1 MNRIVSVLSI
11 LFLYIFSFSQ
21 ENSKLTAE
29 EKAYFF
35 HIVRKSPILEKNIG
49 RYLEYK
55 GPQISFASGDL
66 NYDSIESIIINN
78 PSLLFIRSSE
88 IAKSPKGLIA
98 EAANKMA
105 LMELNKILLAK
116 RFENEEDIALYQSKL
131 QNFDD
136 LLIKKL
142 PRSAIK
148 EDAKGNESPHKKIYT
163 VLDPVL
169 SLEEKRE
176 MMSSFY
182 FLTKSDQLNA
192 LDAINFA
199 VNKYVE
205 NRAYYIYKALGG
217 EAAFFTNILVAAGD
231 GSNTTG
237 LLDERERDEQGRW
250 NKGMPKAVGLFP
262 YQLELKSGEKGE
274 SIIHPNRFTVNYL
287 QTVGNH
293 KMTNLHF
300 DVWGYNSKK
309 QTTVVIEKKGLS
321 YHLFGSGSTRFLSP
335 DSSFSDGATFQSV
348 IHELEFIKIKKL
360 NEMISGKRGFDYWIG
375 NYEKKKTQSAKDI
388 RKLELEYN
396 DFGNT
401 SIITKNKMSRK
412 GMKEL
417 KKSRTER
424 PNEQIDP
431 KKSANIKPKT
441 DSQRDKRSI
450 IQEELIS
457 ENEKY
462 KSYVANIKN
471 LKYEKVNA
479 QKVLA
484 EYQLKL
490 NYYNSLMGTNWAKF
504 TYKNGVYTFSDSTT
518 FDMLTQEFQFPESE
532 VSDTFEVRLL
542 SIPYSCLSKQADEVM
557 LHIHLTDAEPSYD
570 ARLQIKL
577 EDAFESDKFTLDKQ
591 LISREDSVAV
601 KQFFES
607 MLNKKLPIYIQAKG
621 NGVGMWNGLKTVK
634 SPKVGEL
641 NAYPGSTPEARRDS
655 RMDTSFVRL
664 RKTELIIKT
673 KNNITFEVNSYTDPV
688 ASNLEIKNSTI
699 LAAMDKNDF
708 TKNDILSAY
717 RTAFILKKMRQE
729 LNILAG
735 EYLDQQTAKIVLD
748 RLNSEVDKA
757 KIYVGKTSFK
767 LKDLL
772 P

>member
-1 MNRIVSVLSI
+1 MNRISCIALLLLQTFIS
-11 LFLYIFSFSQ
+11 YSQ

-49 RYLEYK
+49 RYIEYK
-55 GPQISFASGDL
+55 GPQVSFASGDL

-78 PSLLFIRSSE
+78 PNSLFIRSSE

-116 RFENEEDIALYQSKL
+116 RFDNEEDIAMYKSKL
-131 QNFDD
+131 QNFED
-136 LLIKKL
+136 LLLKKL
-142 PRSAIK
+142 PRAAIK
-148 EDAKGNESPHKKIYT
+148 EDNKGNEYPHKKIYN

-169 SLEEKRE
+169 SFEEKRE
-176 MMSSFY
+176 MISSFY

-199 VNKYVE
+199 VNQYVE

-217 EAAFFTNILVAAGD
+217 EAEFFENILVAAGD

-250 NKGMPKAVGLFP
+250 NKGLPKAVGLFP
-262 YQLELKSGEKGE
+262 YQLEMLSGEKGE
-274 SIIHPNRFTVNYL
+274 NVIEPKRFTTNYL
-287 QTVGNH
+287 KTVGHN

-309 QTTVVIEKKGLS
+309 QTTVVIEKNGLS

-335 DSSFSDGATFQSV
+335 DSTFSDGATFQSV
-348 IHELEFIKIKKL
+348 IDELQNVKIKKL
-360 NEMISGKRGFDYWIG
+360 NDMISGKRGFDYWISH
-375 NYEKKKTQSAKDI
+375 YEKKKAQSAKDI
-388 RKLELEYN
+388 KKLELEYN
-396 DFGNT
+396 DFGQT

-412 GMKEL
+412 GKKAL
-417 KKSRTER
+417 KKSRMER
-424 PNEQIDP
+424 PIEQIDP
-431 KKSANIKPKT
+431 RKSADIKPKT
-441 DSQRDKRSI
+441 DSQRDKRSVV
-450 IQEELIS
+450 QEELVS

-462 KSYVANIKN
+462 KSYVSNIKN
-471 LKYEKVNA
+471 LKYEKENA
-479 QKVLA
+479 TKILA

-490 NYYNSLMGTNWAKF
+490 NYYNSLMGTNRAKF
-504 TYKNGVYTFSDSTT
+504 TYKDGLYTFSDSTT

-542 SIPYSCLSKQADEVM
+542 AIPYSCLSKQADEVM

-570 ARLQIKL
+570 ARLQIRL
-577 EDAFESDKFTLDKQ
+577 EDAFESDKYTLDRQ
-591 LISREDSVAV
+591 LISKEDSVAV

-607 MLNKKLPIYIQAKG
+607 MLNKKLPIYIKAKG
-621 NGVGMWNGLKTVK
+621 NGVGMWNGFKTVK

-641 NAYPGSTPEARRDS
+641 NTYPGSTPEARRDS

-673 KNNITFEVNSYTDPV
+673 KNNITFEVNSFTDPV
-688 ASNLEIKNSTI
+688 ASNLEIKNPAI
-699 LAAMDKNDF
+699 LSAMDKYDF

-729 LNILAG
+729 LNVLAG
-735 EYLDQQTAKIVLD
+735 EYLDQHTAKIVLD

-767 LKDLL
+767 LKDLM

>member
-1 MNRIVSVLSI
+1 MNRIVSVVSI

-49 RYLEYK
+49 RYIEYK

-217 EAAFFTNILVAAGD
+217 EAEFFTNILVAAGD

-274 SIIHPNRFTVNYL
+274 NIIYPKRFTVNYL

-335 DSSFSDGATFQSV
+335 DSSFADGATFQSV

-479 QKVLA
+479 QKILA

-504 TYKNGVYTFSDSTT
+504 TYKNGIYTFSDSTT

-570 ARLQIKL
+570 ARLQIRL
-577 EDAFESDKFTLDKQ
+577 EDAF
-591 LISREDSVAV
+591 
-601 KQFFES
+601 
-607 MLNKKLPIYIQAKG
+607 
-621 NGVGMWNGLKTVK
+621 
-634 SPKVGEL
+634 
-641 NAYPGSTPEARRDS
+641 
-655 RMDTSFVRL
+655 
-664 RKTELIIKT
+664 
-673 KNNITFEVNSYTDPV
+673 
-688 ASNLEIKNSTI
+688 
-699 LAAMDKNDF
+699 
-708 TKNDILSAY
+708 
-717 RTAFILKKMRQE
+717 
-729 LNILAG
+729 
-735 EYLDQQTAKIVLD
+735 
-748 RLNSEVDKA
+748 
-757 KIYVGKTSFK
+757 
-767 LKDLL
+767 
-772 P
+772 

>member
-1 MNRIVSVLSI
+1 MNKIICTVFL
-11 LFLYIFSFSQ
+11 LFITFFTYTQ
-21 ENSKLTAE
+21 ETSKLTAE

-49 RYLEYK
+49 RYIEYK
-55 GPQISFASGDL
+55 GPQITYASGDL

-88 IAKSPKGLIA
+88 IAKSPKGLIG
-98 EAANKMA
+98 EVANKMA

-116 RFENEEDIALYQSKL
+116 RFDNEDEIILYQSKL
-131 QNFDD
+131 QIFDN
-136 LLIKKL
+136 LLLQKL
-142 PRSAIK
+142 PRTAIK
-148 EDAKGNESPHKKIYT
+148 EDSKGIEYPHKKIYN

-169 SLEEKRE
+169 SLEEKKE
-176 MMSSFY
+176 MISSFY

-192 LDAINFA
+192 LEAINFA

-205 NRAYYIYKALGG
+205 NRTYYLYKALGG
-217 EAAFFTNILVAAGD
+217 EADFFTNILVAAGD

-250 NKGMPKAVGLFP
+250 NKGLPKAVGLFP
-262 YQLELKSGEKGE
+262 YQLELLQGDKGE
-274 SIIHPNRFTVNYL
+274 YFIEPKRFTSNQL
-287 QTVGNH
+287 QTVGSH

-309 QTTVVIEKKGLS
+309 QTTVVIEKKGVT

-335 DSSFSDGATFQSV
+335 DSSFADGATFQSV
-348 IHELEFIKIKKL
+348 INELEFVKIKKL

-375 NYEKKKTQSAKDI
+375 HYEKKKTQSAKDI
-388 RKLELEYN
+388 RNLELEYN

-401 SIITKNKMSRK
+401 AIITKNTMSRK
-412 GMKEL
+412 GKKEL
-417 KKSRTER
+417 KQSRIER

-431 KKSANIKPKT
+431 KKSLNIKPKT

-450 IQEELIS
+450 IQEELIR
-457 ENEKY
+457 ENELY

-471 LKYEKVNA
+471 LKYEKANA
-479 QKVLA
+479 QKILA

-490 NYYNSLMGTNWAKF
+490 NYYTNLMGTNWAKF
-504 TYKNGVYTFSDSTT
+504 TYKNGVYTFSDSST

-542 SIPYSCLSKQADEVM
+542 AIPYSCLSKQADEVM
-557 LHIHLTDAEPSYD
+557 LHVHLTDAEPSYD
-570 ARLQIKL
+570 ARLQIRL
-577 EDAFESDKFTLDKQ
+577 EDAFDSDKFTLERQ
-591 LISREDSVAV
+591 LISKEDSVAV

-607 MLNKKLPIYIQAKG
+607 MLNKKLPIYIKAKG

-641 NAYPGSTPEARRDS
+641 NAYPGSTAEARRDS
-655 RMDTSFVRL
+655 RMDTAFVRL
-664 RKTELIIKT
+664 RRTELIIKT
-673 KNNITFEVNSYTDPV
+673 KNNITFEVNSFTDPV
-688 ASNLEIKNSTI
+688 ASNLEIKNPVI
-699 LAAMDKNDF
+699 LSAMEKYDL
-708 TKNDILSAY
+708 TKNDLLSAY

-729 LNILAG
+729 FNVLAG